1 MAFSDYKT
9 LDQVQKEFNI
19 LYQEEAY
26 LGTQPVDLSLNFLA
40 EMEFNR
46 ENIDVFASEGARAE
60 AIIRCC
66 YLSPTTSP
74 CKVTALIEPWRSTC
88 RLSA

>member
-19 LYQEEAY
+19 LYQEEDY
-26 LGTQPVDLSLNFLA
+26 LGTQPIELSQNFLA

-46 ENIDVFASEGARAE
+46 ENIDVFAS
-60 AIIRCC
+60 
-66 YLSPTTSP
+66 
-74 CKVTALIEPWRSTC
+74 
-88 RLSA
+88 